1 MAIKHI
7 HLAQARKIPSLAEGV
22 KRMDNTGAEILR
34 LERVIIHR
42 KKSMIPAGVDRI
54 RPVWQQIA
62 LALIPS
68 LVLAV
73 IIIQFV
79 FSF

>member
-1 MAIKHI
+1 MKHI
-7 HLAQARKIPSLAEGV
+7 HLAHARKIPSLAEGV
-22 KRMDNTGAEILR
+22 KRMDSTGAEILR
-34 LERVIIHR
+34 LDRVIIHR
-42 KKSMIPAGVDRI
+42 KKSMIPAGADRI
-54 RPVWQQIA
+54 LPVWQRIA

-68 LVLAV
+68 IVLSI